1 MRTAICLIL
10 ATLAVG
16 TTAGLARDWK
26 QEGQVGQG
34 KWMRE
39 HKADG
44 EWTELYDDGNCK
56 IERKREKTGAYQEKV
71 DCKHTPASGRFYLPS
86 R

>member
-1 MRTAICLIL
+1 MRIVICLIAAAVL
-10 ATLAVG
+10 ASTS
-16 TTAGLARDWK
+16 AGVADDWK
-26 QEGQVGQG
+26 QEGRYGQG
-34 KWMRE
+34 KWLRE

-71 DCKHTPASGRFYLPS
+71 DCKRSPASGRFYMPV